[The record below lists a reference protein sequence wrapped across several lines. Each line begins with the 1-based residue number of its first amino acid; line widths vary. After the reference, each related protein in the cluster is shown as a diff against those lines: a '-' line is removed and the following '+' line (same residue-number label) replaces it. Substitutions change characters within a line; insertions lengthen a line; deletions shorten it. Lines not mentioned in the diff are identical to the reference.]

1 MRIRQT
7 RVFLWLVTTLFCTIA
22 FASTG
27 TDQAGDPTGF
37 EVAAGSESVTQEPLL
52 LAKGDKVT
60 VCHFLPN
67 GKYITQELPEETAQK
82 LIEKHPHEWILG
94 DCDDVVSPS

>member
-7 RVFLWLVTTLFCTIA
+7 RVFLGLVTTLFCTIA
-22 FASTG
+22 FSSTG

-37 EVAAGSESVTQEPLL
+37 EVAAGSESVNQEPLL
-52 LAKGDKVT
+52 LAAADKVY
-60 VCHFLPN
+60 VCHFLVN
-67 GKYITQELPEETAQK
+67 GKYITQEIPVETAMK
-82 LIEKHPHEWILG
+82 LIEEHPHEWLLG